1 MGSPAPQSADD
12 ALSPEEEALLQEI
25 MAMEQQPQQQ
35 PPMQQ
40 QPQPSMAVGGVVKAA
55 YGVSVGGG
63 GNLTEDIAIGGNKPK
78 VTTGT
83 DTDTTTTTGKDGMTS
98 VFYIHPDGRRVK
110 VLLLNGKPVG
120 KVPDDFLDFVTDT
133 PENRVKINF
142 QVAEE
147 TPVGTGTAVSTGYDR
162 SVDTEGNDKGGG
174 AGTVAFVPT
183 FDNIGIDSSDP
194 VGAATAILG
203 QGQSAVGEAIMEGAK
218 TPLVPSVFGLIGAG
232 ITSVNQAEIIS
243 IAHANALY
251 ADSLTAGE
259 GSVDGDAIRL
269 QIKEYQDKN
278 SFWLADIITSVAGNF
293 VTPGQNRLDDFNELG
308 GKSAFDTQSDD
319 LEGTELSAADI
330 AKKRA
335 ADEKKR
341 IAAAEK
347 AAQKVIDDAA
357 EKEQKAAIAAE
368 AKRLADQLAASRSI
382 SNPTNIPWYEQ
393 ETTGQ
398 DKMEERKQPGG
409 DLYKAA
415 EAETKVA
422 TANIDYAKESGI
434 KDADDYFAANKGGLI
449 ARPKKKTKKKKK

>member
-1 MGSPAPQSADD
+1 
-12 ALSPEEEALLQEI
+12 
-25 MAMEQQPQQQ
+25 
-35 PPMQQ
+35 
-40 QPQPSMAVGGVVKAA
+40 
-55 YGVSVGGG
+55 
-63 GNLTEDIAIGGNKPK
+63 
-78 VTTGT
+78 
-83 DTDTTTTTGKDGMTS
+83 
-98 VFYIHPDGRRVK
+98 
-110 VLLLNGKPVG
+110 
-120 KVPDDFLDFVTDT
+120 
-133 PENRVKINF
+133 
-142 QVAEE
+142 
-147 TPVGTGTAVSTGYDR
+147 
-162 SVDTEGNDKGGG
+162 
-174 AGTVAFVPT
+174 
-183 FDNIGIDSSDP
+183 
-194 VGAATAILG
+194 
-203 QGQSAVGEAIMEGAK
+203 
-218 TPLVPSVFGLIGAG
+218 
-232 ITSVNQAEIIS
+232 
-243 IAHANALY
+243 
-251 ADSLTAGE
+251 
-259 GSVDGDAIRL
+259 
-269 QIKEYQDKN
+269 
-278 SFWLADIITSVAGNF
+278 LADIITSVAGNF
-293 VTPGQNRLDDFNELG
+293 VTPGKNRLNDFNELG

-449 ARPKKKTKKKKK
+449 ARPKKKTKKKK